1 MSCGRDIHVFFLGI
15 SHLRLNMIPKEDP
28 GKDFN
33 VRGKISKAGA
43 SVRLKLGSGGAAAP
57 RGT

>member
-1 MSCGRDIHVFFLGI
+1 MLCGRGIQVFFLGI
-15 SHLRLNMIPKEDP
+15 SHI
-28 GKDFN
+28 
-33 VRGKISKAGA
+33 VRGKVSKAGA